1 MDSPLLAT
9 CRQTYE
15 KLFGDAPKVAAI
27 HAGLECGI
35 IGQRLGKLDMISF
48 GPRIAGAHSPD
59 ECVYVE
65 SVQKSYKYLTA
76 LLAELARA

>member
-1 MDSPLLAT
+1 MRNCSAT
-9 CRQTYE
+9 RPRSRRFTP
-15 KLFGDAPKVAAI
+15 AW
-27 HAGLECGI
+27 ECGI

-59 ECVYVE
+59 ECVYVA